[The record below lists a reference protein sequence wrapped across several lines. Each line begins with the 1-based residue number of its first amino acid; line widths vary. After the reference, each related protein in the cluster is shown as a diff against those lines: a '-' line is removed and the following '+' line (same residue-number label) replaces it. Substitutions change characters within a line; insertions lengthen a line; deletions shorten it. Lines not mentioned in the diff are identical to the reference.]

1 MRIQKAINLLAV
13 AVFAGLLASA
23 AASFYAIQQLRVGG
37 PLYDRVVLGKDL
49 VADILP
55 PPAYVIEAYLVTR
68 LALDAP
74 DTVGE
79 AKARIAKL
87 HEEYSQRHAFWT
99 DAPLP
104 ADLKRD
110 MVEASHAEVQR
121 FWAEVE
127 GDFLPALERGDADAA
142 RASMGEVA
150 AAYAAHREVVDRMV
164 AAAND
169 MNKATEAQAAR
180 DRTWL
185 MGFAGLMALL
195 SAGMLMVGVWAAR
208 VGLVTPIGRMTKVM
222 SRVAAGEAVETPY
235 KERTDEIGEMAQAV
249 EVFRQAAGEREDLL
263 AREADERTQAAEA
276 REGAAAERETE
287 NGRREQVMTQ
297 LGMGLERLS
306 AGDLSLRLTEAFPPD
321 YEKIRR
327 NFNTAMEELAR
338 TLGVISEATAEV
350 RAGANG
356 ISTATESLAQRT
368 EQQAAALEQ
377 TAAALDQITTTVGK
391 TAESA
396 EAARRAVGEATQAA
410 QKSDGVV
417 AEAMG
422 AMTRIE
428 QSSHEIGQIIGVIDE
443 IAFQTN
449 LLALNAG
456 VEAARAGEAGR
467 GFAVVASE
475 VRALAQRSAEAAKE
489 IKALVSTSNTEVENG
504 VRLVGGA
511 GEALTLI
518 AAKVGEIHE
527 LVVAMAASAR
537 EQATGIGQV
546 NSAVADMDRGV
557 QQNAAMVQEATS
569 ASHGLTGQAEELSQM
584 VRRFRLDTPVQDGSV
599 RDLEARLADSFPAAR
614 AG

>member
-1 MRIQKAINLLAV
+1 MRIQRAINLLAV

-37 PLYDRVVLGKDL
+37 PLYDRIVLGKDL

-74 DTVGE
+74 ATVGE

-87 HEEYSQRHAFWT
+87 HEEYDQRHAFWT

-110 MVEASHAEVQR
+110 MVETSHAEVQR

-127 GDFLPALERGDADAA
+127 GDFLPALERGDTDAA

-150 AAYAAHREVVDRMV
+150 AAYTAHREVVDRMV

-185 MGFAGLMALL
+185 MGLAGLMALV
-195 SAGMLMVGVWAAR
+195 SAGMLMIGVWVAR

-235 KERTDEIGEMAQAV
+235 KQRTDEIGEMAQAV
-249 EVFRQAAGEREDLL
+249 EVFRQAADEREALL
-263 AREADERTQAAEA
+263 AREAGERTQAAEA

-287 NGRREQVMTQ
+287 NGRRDQVMTQ
-297 LGMGLERLS
+297 LGRGLERLS

-327 NFNTAMEELAR
+327 DFNAAMEELAR

-350 RAGANG
+350 RAGASG

-368 EQQAAALEQ
+368 EQQAAALEE
-377 TAAALDQITTTVGK
+377 TAAALDQITSTVGK

-410 QKSDGVV
+410 QESDGVV

-489 IKALVSTSNTEVENG
+489 IKALVSTSNAEVENG

-518 AAKVGEIHE
+518 AAKVGEIHD

-584 VRRFRLDTPVQDGSV
+584 VRRFRLGGVQEGSV